1 MKLSPGTGAFMQR
14 SFAGLDKIKVQVRD
28 VDDDQAIIDMVDAN
42 IQREHIS
49 PMEKARAYAMKLEAI
64 SHQGERRQKKLPTK
78 LVGSWKAPMKSGNKP
93 EIVVRK

>member
-1 MKLSPGTGAFMQR
+1 MLMTTKPS
-14 SFAGLDKIKVQVRD
+14 S
-28 VDDDQAIIDMVDAN
+28 DMVDAN

-64 SHQGERRQKKLPTK
+64 SHQGERRQETSNQVGWKLESAHE
-78 LVGSWKAPMKSGNKP
+78 VGNKP